1 MSSNT
6 QLPNWMVP
14 KTDMAQADAWTG
26 GARPIPDSGYYRAGW
41 EDLSWSEQAGSFG
54 IEVKFVSDDPVAN
67 GFTSKEYFDLLPQRK
82 TDKQNNPI
90 ETDAE
95 YTKRCNTSRG
105 KFLGFVTTVC
115 GFPEDWA
122 KAQDWTPA
130 LIKQVFDAVKAGQA
144 IPAGAEGHREL
155 FYISFAKPSELQA
168 VRSDGKRNYGQLSLM
183 AREDW
188 ETSKA
193 TGKPPEY
200 RTRGGQA
207 ETATQQAALPGSVT
221 RIAAGGGAGAPL
233 VVPAAGAGVP
243 AAAGGG
249 LPGAVAGFAGVPAAG
264 AVTQA
269 PTGVLPALP
278 PGLAVPGR

>member
-1 MSSNT
+1 MST
-6 QLPNWMVP
+6 ALPNWMVP
-14 KTDMAQADAWTG
+14 KAEMSQADAWTG

-41 EDLSWSEQAGSFG
+41 EDLSWSDQAGSFG

-67 GFTSKEYFDLLPQRK
+67 GFTSKEYFDLLPVRK
-82 TDKQNNPI
+82 TDNQNNPK

-105 KFLGFVTTVC
+105 KFLGFVTTIC
-115 GFPEDWA
+115 GYPEEWA
-122 KAQDWTPA
+122 RAQDWTPA
-130 LIKQVFDAVKAGQA
+130 LIQQLFQTVKAGQA
-144 IPAGAEGHREL
+144 IAAGTEGHMPL
-155 FYISFAKPSELQA
+155 FFIAFAKPSELQA
-168 VRSDGKRNYGQLSLM
+168 VRADGKKNYGQLSLM

-221 RIAAGGGAGAPL
+221 RLAAGAAGGVGSTTLVPPTGTLPGAAAGFGGI
-233 VVPAAGAGVP
+233 PAAGAAGP
-243 AAAGGG
+243 AAGGG
-249 LPGAVAGFAGVPAAG
+249 LPP
-264 AVTQA
+264 
-269 PTGVLPALP
+269 LPA
-278 PGLAVPGR
+278 GLGVPGR